1 LLKNIK
7 DLADWIIKKEIYNI
21 NPINIFMESRKRW
34 DAIEGIQESFWGV
47 EQSIGKFRKS
57 VKYKNYE
64 RKS

>member
-1 LLKNIK
+1 
-7 DLADWIIKKEIYNI
+7 
-21 NPINIFMESRKRW
+21 MESRKRW